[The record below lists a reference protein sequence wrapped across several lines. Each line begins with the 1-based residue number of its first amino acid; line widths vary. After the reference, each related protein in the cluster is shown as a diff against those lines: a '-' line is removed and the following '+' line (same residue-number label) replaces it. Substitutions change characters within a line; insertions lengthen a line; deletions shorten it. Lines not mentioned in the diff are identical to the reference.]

1 MVSIPSESYHWSGHG
16 PTGLLKSSY
25 GLITHMALFRSDSEI
40 TLCILARG
48 VLCDPGNVHNVISS
62 HQLGSGELGPIKSA
76 CFTCLIKIFF
86 IQDFRLILAITSRAS
101 FNGVSPV
108 PTLGEKKGISIF
120 VHLTC
125 LFFYFSFD
133 Y

>member
-1 MVSIPSESYHWSGHG
+1 
-16 PTGLLKSSY
+16 
-25 GLITHMALFRSDSEI
+25 MALVRSDSEI
-40 TLCILARG
+40 ILCILARG
-48 VLCDPGNVHNVISS
+48 VLCDPGNVHKVISS

-108 PTLGEKKGISIF
+108 PTLGEKKRN
-120 VHLTC
+120 
-125 LFFYFSFD
+125 FYFCASNLSLFLFQL
-133 Y
+133 